1 MENSL
6 KYSGGTV
13 SGNPAGP
20 EGLMPKVPTPVTKPR
35 SESFAKLLLGLSVV
49 VAVRKKLRRN
59 WFTAVEPSI
68 LLLLMTNCWVL
79 EGVSL
84 AKPGTLAFNAFATV
98 ASSR

>member
-1 MENSL
+1 MVKFL

-20 EGLMPKVPTPVTKPR
+20 EGLIPNVPTPVTNPK
-35 SESFAKLLLGLSVV
+35 SASFAKLDLGLSVV

-59 WFTAVEPSI
+59 WFTAVDPNI
-68 LLLLMTNCWVL
+68 LLLLITNCCVRD
-79 EGVSL
+79 GVWL
-84 AKPGTLAFNAFATV
+84 ANPGTLAFRALITV